1 MKADE
6 LTLTK
11 AETKRI
17 NAFLRKNGEMARK
30 GDKISAYGRHHKKKQ

>member
-17 NAFLRKNGEMARK
+17 NAFLRKNGELGRK
-30 GDKISAYGRHHKKKQ
+30 GDKVSAYGRHKKRKR